1 MDLRRPLGDVSNK
14 ATDETMAQTK
24 RKRTGDA
31 GLENVDPNGRARQR
45 RRERN
50 AAMTEE
56 EKEKRRGRA
65 RENYHRNKSKSIVN
79 PLLGKTNVDHNEP
92 VLDSGKSIGPITCDT
107 PMTFR
112 VSGVTTTSSG
122 VVLMDSGAITGSPC
136 VRGLSMSASSKKRAV
151 RKYADLPEEEKRHA
165 KHRMRSRRSIVSG
178 RWIGNGIADSQ
189 QKKGR
194 QKLQNLW
201 KIGYRGE

>member
-1 MDLRRPLGDVSNK
+1 MLF
-14 ATDETMAQTK
+14 A
-24 RKRTGDA
+24 GDA

-65 RENYHRNKSKSIVN
+65 RENYHQNKSKSIVN

-122 VVLMDSGAITGSPC
+122 VVLMDSGAITGMPC
-136 VRGLSMSASSKKRAV
+136 
-151 RKYADLPEEEKRHA
+151 
-165 KHRMRSRRSIVSG
+165 
-178 RWIGNGIADSQ
+178 
-189 QKKGR
+189 
-194 QKLQNLW
+194 
-201 KIGYRGE
+201 

>member
-56 EKEKRRGRA
+56 EKEKRR
-65 RENYHRNKSKSIVN
+65 
-79 PLLGKTNVDHNEP
+79 
-92 VLDSGKSIGPITCDT
+92 GKSIGPITCDT